1 MDINL
6 KEIVTHNPQVDYVY
20 FNENEEHQFFPAN
33 GYDNKVSR
41 EDILKMKSKAIKN
54 DKSSKVNDNDLLD
67 FEIEKENHEKDKS
80 AFEIEKENHEKYKSA
95 FEIEKE
101 NHAVSVLDFEQEKE
115 KLTEEIAELKAKIEG
130 LESQSKEKK
139 IK

>member
-80 AFEIEKENHEKYKSA
+80 AFEIEKENH
-95 FEIEKE
+95 
-101 NHAVSVLDFEQEKE
+101 AVSVLDFEQEKE